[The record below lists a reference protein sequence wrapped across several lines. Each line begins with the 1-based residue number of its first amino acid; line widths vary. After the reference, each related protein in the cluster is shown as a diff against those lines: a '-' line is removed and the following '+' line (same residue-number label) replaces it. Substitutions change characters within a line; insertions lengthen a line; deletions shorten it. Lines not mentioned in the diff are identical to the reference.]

1 MKKMFLLTICLFL
14 STQNLL
20 ADEQSILKDH
30 FLNKIESV
38 ITIVKNK
45 DIDKITRNEQIV
57 DTLTPMFDF
66 TLMAKLSLG
75 KKWKTL
81 NKIEREK
88 FISLY
93 INRMKQ
99 SYSSKL
105 DAYSNEE
112 IEITKIKQPKHNRI
126 ELITNLISNENRLE
140 VSYKF
145 YKPKN
150 LKIDKDR
157 WLIYDVVILGISILR
172 TDKAQFREFLQT
184 KTIQELLIKLQTK

>member
-93 INRMKQ
+93 IYIRQ
-99 SYSSKL
+99 
-105 DAYSNEE
+105 
-112 IEITKIKQPKHNRI
+112 IIW
-126 ELITNLISNENRLE
+126 
-140 VSYKF
+140 F
-145 YKPKN
+145 Y
-150 LKIDKDR
+150 IF
-157 WLIYDVVILGISILR
+157 W
-172 TDKAQFREFLQT
+172 
-184 KTIQELLIKLQTK
+184 

>member
-1 MKKMFLLTICLFL
+1 MKKMFLLMICLFL
-14 STQNLL
+14 SVQNSL

-30 FLNKIESV
+30 FLNKIDSV

-45 DIDKITRNEQIV
+45 DIDKVTRNGQIV

-126 ELITNLISNENRLE
+126 ELITNLISNDNRLE

-184 KTIQELLIKLQTK
+184 NTIQELLIKLQTK